1 MASSIHFNINAAPV
15 HKQVLDGLRRAIISG
30 DLKPGEKLRE
40 AALSASA
47 GVSRTIV
54 REALRQ
60 LEIEGL
66 ITATRNKG
74 AMVRSLSLEEAR
86 DIYCIR
92 AFLEGVTTR
101 LFTQRASDE
110 QVTRLERSVDAT
122 LVAYGSGNVKRILA
136 ARDAFYDELLAGA
149 GSAVLAG
156 TLRSLNARIA
166 HWRAI
171 PLSHPGRSKKRDQE
185 VRRELKRL
193 IRSIRARNVAAAEQ
207 AAREHVEG
215 IAAEV
220 MRLYEQ
226 DNLAQL
232 PTGAPAL
239 RRRRNKSAS
248 H

>member
-1 MASSIHFNINAAPV
+1 M
-15 HKQVLDGLRRAIISG
+15 
-30 DLKPGEKLRE
+30 
-40 AALSASA
+40 
-47 GVSRTIV
+47 

-149 GSAVLAG
+149 EA
-156 TLRSLNARIA
+156 
-166 HWRAI
+166 
-171 PLSHPGRSKKRDQE
+171 
-185 VRRELKRL
+185 
-193 IRSIRARNVAAAEQ
+193 
-207 AAREHVEG
+207 
-215 IAAEV
+215 
-220 MRLYEQ
+220 
-226 DNLAQL
+226 
-232 PTGAPAL
+232 
-239 RRRRNKSAS
+239 
-248 H
+248 